1 MTGTTAYAVHARL
14 LDGGID
20 ALSERE
26 LSTLRSAAD
35 ALLFGDEDAD
45 GRLARAERLLS
56 RLEDSGRLAPSL
68 VEELHVALRSI
79 APDAVCV

>member
-1 MTGTTAYAVHARL
+1 MTATTAYRTHARL
-14 LDGGID
+14 LESELT

-26 LSTLRSAAD
+26 VYTLRSAAD

-45 GRLARAERLLS
+45 RRLARAERLLA
-56 RLEDSGRLAPSL
+56 RLEDAGRLAPAL

-79 APDAVCV
+79 APELARV